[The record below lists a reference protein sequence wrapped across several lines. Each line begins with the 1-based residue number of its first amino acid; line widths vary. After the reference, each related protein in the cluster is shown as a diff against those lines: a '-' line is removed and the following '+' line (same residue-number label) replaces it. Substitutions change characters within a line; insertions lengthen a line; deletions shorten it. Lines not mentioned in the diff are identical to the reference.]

1 MRAAHMRQH
10 EHGQG
15 VGAVKPGELVQ
26 AAFADGASPSTA
38 ARKAFVMLLA
48 KAAGDA
54 WQDRWFA
61 IGKADLRGSHQS
73 TDRLQDVMDELL
85 RTLLR
90 VQVKSEDGGPDD
102 VLTGAI
108 VSDCKM
114 ATTED
119 ARSMVRWRFS
129 EAMREVL
136 RRSDHYAEL
145 RTQIVAAL
153 ESRYSVTLYEIG
165 CMFHRR
171 QHQVWTVSQADFRER
186 LGVPASYRDWT
197 DIERRTLKPAK
208 AELDHVAPFTVDW
221 RVTQRRGRAVETL
234 AISFTPKDPTSRQ
247 AAEAELQRSRV
258 GRKARRSGAVETV
271 TVAPHLPGF
280 DDESSS

>member
-1 MRAAHMRQH
+1 
-10 EHGQG
+10 
-15 VGAVKPGELVQ
+15 
-26 AAFADGASPSTA
+26 
-38 ARKAFVMLLA
+38 
-48 KAAGDA
+48 
-54 WQDRWFA
+54 
-61 IGKADLRGSHQS
+61 LRGSHQS

-90 VQVKSEDGGPDD
+90 VRVKSEDGGPDD

-114 ATTED
+114 AVSED
-119 ARSMVRWRFS
+119 ARAMVRWRFS

-165 CMFHRR
+165 CMLYRR
-171 QHQVWTVSQADFRER
+171 QHQIWTVSKAEFRER

-197 DIERRTLKPAK
+197 DIERRTLQPAK
-208 AELDHVAPFTVDW
+208 AELDHLAPFTMDW
-221 RVTQRRGRAVETL
+221 RVARRRGRAIEAL
-234 AISFTPKDPTSRQ
+234 AISFTPKDGASRQ
-247 AAEAELQRSRV
+247 AAEAELRRSRV
-258 GRKARRSGAVETV
+258 GRKARRGGTVETV
-271 TVAPHLPGF
+271 VAVPHLPGLE
-280 DDESSS
+280 DEP

>member
-15 VGAVKPGELVQ
+15 EGAVKPGELVK
-26 AAFADGASPSTA
+26 AAFAEGANPSTA
-38 ARKAFVMLLA
+38 ARKAFVVLLA

-54 WQDRWFA
+54 WEDRWFG
-61 IGKADLRGSHQS
+61 IRKADLRGSHQS

-90 VQVKSEDGGPDD
+90 VRVKSEDGGPDD

-114 ATTED
+114 AVSED
-119 ARSMVRWRFS
+119 ARAMVRWRFS

-165 CMFHRR
+165 CMLYRR
-171 QHQVWTVSQADFRER
+171 QHQVWTVSKAEFRER
-186 LGVPASYRDWT
+186 VGVPASYRDWT
-197 DIERRTLKPAK
+197 DIERRTLQPAK
-208 AELDHVAPFTVDW
+208 AELDHLAPFTLDW
-221 RVTQRRGRAVETL
+221 RVVRRRGRAIEAL
-234 AISFTPKDPTSRQ
+234 AISFTPKDSASRQ
-247 AAEAELQRSRV
+247 AAEAELRRSRV
-258 GRKARRSGAVETV
+258 GRKARRGGTVETV
-271 TVAPHLPGF
+271 VAVPHLPGLE
-280 DDESSS
+280 DEP